1 VPAGKLG
8 RQPAFASQSFGYV
21 VLDGPVWVG
30 PVGPDGGTPLTTPG
44 SVGPGVASRV
54 EPGEDRG
61 DVGLDRRQITPDF
74 LDLHSQIGPRH
85 RLGAGSWRSR
95 RGSPQDRRQAPQ
107 WLPGWARRRAATL
120 APLYS
125 SCSRL
130 ISIKFFSIE
139 TLMDRFGGKQSHR

>member
-8 RQPAFASQSFGYV
+8 RQPASASQSFGYV

-54 EPGEDRG
+54 EPGEDRC
-61 DVGLDRRQITPDF
+61 DAGLDRRQINF

-85 RLGAGSWRSR
+85 RLGAD
-95 RGSPQDRRQAPQ
+95 RGDLGADRRK
-107 WLPGWARRRAATL
+107 
-120 APLYS
+120 
-125 SCSRL
+125 
-130 ISIKFFSIE
+130 I
-139 TLMDRFGGKQSHR
+139 GGKRRNGFQDGRGVEQRSLHRCIPLVRD